1 MATRQLSREDLIAA
15 ISLSDSSYLDS
26 HHFQE
31 KDKGKGKDKDKE
43 KETDK
48 KSSDSKD
55 RDRKGKK
62 RKGFWRKG
70 GDTSA
75 SSQRSGPKSS
85 PDKQDKRDK
94 KEVTCWT
101 CNKIGHISPDCPEKD
116 NSKADKTGKRSRT
129 NIVTLITKIGRLRKK
144 FEIGVNVLT
153 AKGLRAT
160 SVVLDL
166 GSDNDLILKPLV
178 LAFGFQISS
187 KLLREIRGLNRDP
200 GPIYGLVETKLQIID
215 SIRQSKLTVCR
226 LYIIDILGIDLIFRL
241 L

>member
-1 MATRQLSREDLIAA
+1 LFNKVWPEIRKRLVENRIATRQLSREDLIAA

-26 HHFQE
+26 YHFQE

-55 RDRKGKK
+55 RDQKGKK

-75 SSQRSGPKSS
+75 SSQRSGLKSS

-101 CNKIGHISPDCPEKD
+101 CNKIRHISLDCPEKD
-116 NSKADKTGKRSRT
+116 NSKADKTGKRSYI
-129 NIVTLITKIGRLRKK
+129 NITTPITKIGRLKKK
-144 FEIGVNVLT
+144 FEIGVNVST

-160 SVVLDL
+160 SVVLDP
-166 GSDNDLILKPLV
+166 GSDDDLISKPLV
-178 LAFGFQISS
+178 LAFGFQISN
-187 KLLREIRGLNRDP
+187 KPLREIRGLNRDP
-200 GPIYGLVETKLQIID
+200 GPIYSLVETKL
-215 SIRQSKLTVCR
+215 
-226 LYIIDILGIDLIFRL
+226 
-241 L
+241 

>member
-1 MATRQLSREDLIAA
+1 MDLQKRDNLFNKVWPEIRKRLVENGMATRQLSREDLIAA

-70 GDTSA
+70 GDTST

-94 KEVTCWT
+94 KEVTC
-101 CNKIGHISPDCPEKD
+101 
-116 NSKADKTGKRSRT
+116 
-129 NIVTLITKIGRLRKK
+129 
-144 FEIGVNVLT
+144 
-153 AKGLRAT
+153 
-160 SVVLDL
+160 
-166 GSDNDLILKPLV
+166 
-178 LAFGFQISS
+178 
-187 KLLREIRGLNRDP
+187 
-200 GPIYGLVETKLQIID
+200 
-215 SIRQSKLTVCR
+215 
-226 LYIIDILGIDLIFRL
+226 
-241 L
+241 